1 LNKIPTDSLQRFK
14 FNENPPDTPANAPE
28 ALQPERGFTLMRLR
42 AFTTYE
48 MLTVLVIIGT
58 LSLYVVPGVWH
69 NAETIKRKAI
79 LEKTSIM
86 LNDYFTREIYEDTEA
101 LVQDA
106 AWVTGRWNKMKAT
119 IQHVK
124 ACDGDGEAACASPG
138 ATDGGSAIAGRG
150 IVLNTGAHVYELF
163 DFIGTAD
170 NIYVDVNGLEGPN
183 VDCEDRFPLK
193 HNHTTGEVKYTGCS
207 ENFVR

>member
-1 LNKIPTDSLQRFK
+1 MRFPTDLLQRFK

-28 ALQPERGFTLMRLR
+28 ALQPERGFTPYMRLR

-79 LEKTSIM
+79 LEKTTIM
-86 LNDYFTREIYEDTEA
+86 LNDYFTRELFEDTEA

-106 AWVTGRWNKMKAT
+106 AWVNGRWAKMKYLV
-119 IQHVK
+119 QHVK
-124 ACDGDGEAACASPG
+124 ACDGEGEAACASPG
-138 ATDGGSAIAGRG
+138 ATDGGGALSGRG
-150 IVLNTGAHVYELF
+150 LVLNTGAHVYELF
-163 DFIGTAD
+163 DNISVAD
-170 NIYVDVNGLEGPN
+170 NIYVDVNGLAEPN
-183 VDCEDRFPLK
+183 VDCEDRFPLN
-193 HNHTTGEVKYTGCS
+193 HNHTTGEVSYVGCS
-207 ENFVR
+207 ETFVR